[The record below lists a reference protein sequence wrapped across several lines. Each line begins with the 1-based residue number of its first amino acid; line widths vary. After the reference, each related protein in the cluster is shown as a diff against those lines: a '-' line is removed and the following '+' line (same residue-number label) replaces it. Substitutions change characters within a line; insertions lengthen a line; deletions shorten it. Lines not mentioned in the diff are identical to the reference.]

1 MRPRRIGTCGRQ
13 CGPRTARRGG
23 GRGDLSCARHRPPR
37 AAEHRSRQRRPCH
50 SRRWHGVCFRFV
62 ESTTSLPGALV
73 SRTAEPAPN
82 ANPGSDRVGPSRT
95 RVARGV
101 APLRAALDAAGSV
114 MSRLRR
120 HFAPLAA
127 DSISPLNLP
136 PVRMGL
142 LTKLNVLTVGLI
154 FLTAIA
160 ITGLY
165 VWKEWRLSQTELRA
179 EGSTLVAMLAEAT
192 EHGLATNDRTNLV
205 AILDSLAVEG
215 DVAYVRVLDAN
226 RRTLI
231 ERTFAD
237 SLQDVAVPELPRAVP
252 IAATAMTMERVI
264 GGRRY
269 LELVAPVLGRISPP
283 VPPAEDGSGSG
294 MAPKAAAAGPIGYV
308 RLGMTFERENADF
321 RRTILGAMSIVALL
335 VVLAIGA
342 TLLLPRRLVAPM
354 RRLMRAARAVGSGK
368 LDVYVPASSADE
380 LGLLT
385 HTFNH
390 MTQRL
395 AESQAEVATYQ
406 RTLEDK
412 VAQRTKE
419 LEIATAHAYKLAQH
433 DILTGLP
440 NRSLLNQRLKQ
451 ILAQSQRDG
460 SNVACLFLD
469 FDHFKRIND
478 TLGHDSGDQLLQAVA
493 QRLTSA
499 VRESDTVARL
509 GGDEFVLILPGLDP
523 AHATFET
530 MTVLARVRES
540 FLAPFRLSDQMPTLT
555 CSIGVSMYPL
565 DASDPVT
572 LIKQADTAMYAAKEA
587 GRNAYRFYTA
597 DMNARVQLRLQL
609 ETDMRRGLMD
619 DEFFLVYQPQIEM
632 QTGRAVGVEALLR
645 WRDPDRG
652 VIAPS
657 EFIPVAEESGMIQ
670 ALGARVLRDAC
681 RQVVAWHRR
690 GMMLRLSVNLSVP
703 QLQHESWL
711 GVVDEALS
719 SSGLPAHYLD
729 LEITESVIITH
740 PEKAV
745 ATLIKLKQRG
755 LSITVDDF
763 GTGYSSLSYLA
774 RLPIQ
779 SVKVD
784 QRFVHG
790 IDLNRNDEAIT
801 QAIIALSHSLGLRV
815 IAEGVETAAQFDFL
829 KRHGCE
835 EAQGFLIA
843 RPMEEP
849 ELRNWWRMQEEEHRI
864 VGRQSDMWLPEG

>member
-1 MRPRRIGTCGRQ
+1 M
-13 CGPRTARRGG
+13 
-23 GRGDLSCARHRPPR
+23 
-37 AAEHRSRQRRPCH
+37 
-50 SRRWHGVCFRFV
+50 
-62 ESTTSLPGALV
+62 
-73 SRTAEPAPN
+73 
-82 ANPGSDRVGPSRT
+82 NP
-95 RVARGV
+95 
-101 APLRAALDAAGSV
+101 
-114 MSRLRR
+114 LRR
-120 HFAPLAA
+120 HLTPLAA
-127 DSISPLNLP
+127 ETISPLNLP

-142 LTKLNVLTVGLI
+142 LTKLNLLTVGLI

-160 ITGLY
+160 TTGLY
-165 VWKEWRLSQTELRA
+165 LWKEWRLNEAELRA
-179 EGSTLVAMLAEAT
+179 QGSTLVGIIAEAS
-192 EHGLATNDRTNLV
+192 EHGLATNDRPYL
-205 AILDSLAVEG
+205 AGILDSLAVEG
-215 DVAYVRVLDAN
+215 DVAYVRVLDAKQQ
-226 RRTLI
+226 TFA

-237 SLQDVAVPELPRAVP
+237 SLQNVALPELRPRPPVPPGGAVG
-252 IAATAMTMERVI
+252 IADFTI

-269 LELVAPVLGRISPP
+269 IELLTPVVGRSTSLSTPSAPAGSDDAATAPP
-283 VPPAEDGSGSG
+283 PPRAT
-294 MAPKAAAAGPIGYV
+294 GPIGYV
-308 RLGMTFERENADF
+308 RLGMTFERQYAEF
-321 RRTILGAMSIVALL
+321 TRTIIGAVSVVALL
-335 VVLAIGA
+335 VVLAIGS
-342 TLLLPRRLVAPM
+342 TLLLTRRLVAPM

-368 LDVYVPASSADE
+368 LDVYVPASSGDE

-395 AESQAEVATYQ
+395 SEAQAEVATYQ

-419 LEIATAHAYKLAQH
+419 LEVATAQAYKLAQH

-451 ILAQSQRDG
+451 ILAQAQRDG
-460 SNVACLFLD
+460 THVACLFLD

-555 CSIGVSMYPL
+555 SSIGVSMYPL
-565 DASDPVT
+565 DASDPVS

-619 DEFFLVYQPQIEM
+619 DEFFMVFQPQIEM
-632 QTGRAVGVEALLR
+632 QSGRAVGVEALLR
-645 WRDPDRG
+645 WRDPERG
-652 VIAPS
+652 VIAPA
-657 EFIPVAEESGMIQ
+657 EFIPIAEESGMIQ
-670 ALGARVLRDAC
+670 ALGARVLRDSC
-681 RQVVAWHRR
+681 RTVMGWHRH
-690 GMMLRLSVNLSVP
+690 GMMLRLSVNLSVQ
-703 QLQHESWL
+703 QLQHDSWL
-711 GVVDEALS
+711 GIVDEALR

-740 PEKAV
+740 PERAV
-745 ATLIKLKQRG
+745 ATLVKLKQRG
-755 LSITVDDF
+755 VSITIDDF

-779 SVKVD
+779 AVKID

-790 IDLNRNDEAIT
+790 LEQNRNDESIT

-815 IAEGVETAAQFDFL
+815 IAEGVETAAQFEFL

-835 EAQGFLIA
+835 EAQGYLIA
-843 RPMEEP
+843 RPLEEP
-849 ELRNWWRMQEEEHRI
+849 ELRNWWRMQEVENRI
-864 VGRQSDMWLPEG
+864 VGRQGDMWQAEG